1 MSALRGVGGTALAAM
16 LGLLLVAVPAH
27 AGALIDRA
35 AQQLGSDNVYVDPD
49 ASPTLS
55 ASEAQRLRDRISAD
69 GAAPMYVA
77 VMPQRIVGETGGSPA
92 AALLS
97 IGRRVGRSGTYVL
110 VAGRHMDAAATGD
123 VLPRGEARRLR
134 DEAIKAGNG
143 DLSTILLGLADRI
156 GAERRDAAAG
166 GGGSGDGPHDGGS
179 GIGAGGI
186 ILVGLLGAGGAA
198 LYAGRRRR
206 RRADRAEFEEA
217 KRNARDDLVS
227 LGEAIRALD
236 IDVQRPTV
244 NPDARADYER
254 AVNAYTRADDT
265 WERAR
270 RPRRAGRRG

>member
-1 MSALRGVGGTALAAM
+1 LLALLV
-16 LGLLLVAVPAH
+16 VAVPAH

-134 DEAIKAGNG
+134 DEARNNWFVAALVFGEGWHNNHHAFPSSARHGLDRGQFDVSWWVIRGMEK
-143 DLSTILLGLADRI
+143 LGLVWNVRVP
-156 GAERRDAAAG
+156 
-166 GGGSGDGPHDGGS
+166 GP
-179 GIGAGGI
+179 
-186 ILVGLLGAGGAA
+186 
-198 LYAGRRRR
+198 
-206 RRADRAEFEEA
+206 E
-217 KRNARDDLVS
+217 
-227 LGEAIRALD
+227 
-236 IDVQRPTV
+236 Q
-244 NPDARADYER
+244 
-254 AVNAYTRADDT
+254 
-265 WERAR
+265 RAR
-270 RPRRAGRRG
+270 RRIPTSNSLLLSPDSPQASEA